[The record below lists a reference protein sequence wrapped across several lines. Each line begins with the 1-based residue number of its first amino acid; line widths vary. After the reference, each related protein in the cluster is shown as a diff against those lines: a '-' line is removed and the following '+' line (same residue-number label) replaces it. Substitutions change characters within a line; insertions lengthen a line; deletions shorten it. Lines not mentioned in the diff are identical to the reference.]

1 MGEPKDCRFE
11 LLLGQSMVD
20 DLWEVAEQLDCSM
33 SQVIRTAVR
42 LYLEGADMSRLGRP
56 SGKKKK

>member
-1 MGEPKDCRFE
+1 
-11 LLLGQSMVD
+11 VD